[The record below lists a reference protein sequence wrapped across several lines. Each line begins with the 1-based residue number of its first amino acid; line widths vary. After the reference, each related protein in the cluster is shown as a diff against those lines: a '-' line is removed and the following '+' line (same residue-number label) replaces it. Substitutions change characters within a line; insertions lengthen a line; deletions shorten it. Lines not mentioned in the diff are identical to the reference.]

1 MPEENRNIELDLDQ
15 DQPVEA
21 KKVEGAWGL
30 YEQLAKAKEENGTT
44 PPVADFGIAREADT
58 NGVDSLHGRLNLF
71 DGDGEQLPGDEWFWM
86 DAGMNQSGTIGALDT
101 FQDEVIFGDEAF
113 TQATNSDFGG
123 LNRATNSLLDQL
135 EVGETGKIVFK
146 PQDLRLEGDNQN
158 YYPTDENG
166 DLANGIPIAEVT
178 KIDEQLKRAD
188 DQEVRFATSWQGT
201 GTNELVLDS
210 TPVNGADFAQ
220 KLNAL
225 ISTDDNLGPFSW
237 SSISLKPTDETQDNV
252 QGRWIDLQLKDIDD
266 PDGAGRWTHNQHI
279 GASNQPNDE
288 SEAYTYEYSSTN
300 SWNFKEIYS
309 NLKEGE
315 SATWELERIHIN
327 TGNNWT
333 DVRPDSERIDSP
345 LKVTLVET
353 NPNPTS
359 SSLDL
364 EGLSYEID
372 SEIAIQKIFDE
383 QGVLDKSFID
393 SLIKSDEQSVD
404 FWSNYRADVNGQ
416 NFYFH
421 SSVRETEWNG
431 KQLQEDFNLPWNTL
445 DFINAAIESGEEE
458 IELTRDYQRVS
469 VHSARLAA

>member
-30 YEQLAKAKEENGTT
+30 YEELAKAKAENGTT

-58 NGVDSLHGRLNLF
+58 NGVNSLHGRLNFF

-86 DAGMNQSGTIGALDT
+86 DGGSNQSGGVVSAGALDV
-101 FQDEVIFGDEAF
+101 FQDEVVLGDEAF
-113 TQATNSDFGG
+113 TQATNNDFGQ
-123 LNRATNSLLDQL
+123 LNRATNRLLDQL
-135 EVGETGKIVFK
+135 EVGETGTIAFK

-158 YYPTDENG
+158 FYPTDENG

-188 DQEVRFATSWQGT
+188 DQEVRFSTSWQGT

-237 SSISLKPTDETQDNV
+237 SNINLRPTEETRED
-252 QGRWIDLQLKDIDD
+252 GIHRHIYLDLKDIDD
-266 PDGAGRWTHNQHI
+266 PEGAGRWMPNQQI
-279 GASNQPNDE
+279 GASNQPDGD
-288 SEAYTYEYSSTN
+288 SDAYSYEYSSTN

-309 NLKEGE
+309 SLKEGE

-327 TGNNWT
+327 TGNQWT
-333 DVRPDSERIDSP
+333 ADHC
-345 LKVTLVET
+345 L
-353 NPNPTS
+353 
-359 SSLDL
+359 L
-364 EGLSYEID
+364 EN
-372 SEIAIQKIFDE
+372 Q
-383 QGVLDKSFID
+383 
-393 SLIKSDEQSVD
+393 
-404 FWSNYRADVNGQ
+404 
-416 NFYFH
+416 
-421 SSVRETEWNG
+421 
-431 KQLQEDFNLPWNTL
+431 
-445 DFINAAIESGEEE
+445 
-458 IELTRDYQRVS
+458 
-469 VHSARLAA
+469 